1 MKKLAPW
8 FVLIAGTLWGM
19 MCNVKKEEYRIMR
32 NKWTKNR
39 IVSIVAMSLCISL
52 LTACGSDDTSKN
64 TAEEQQIV
72 SGNTEQEDLT
82 EAAYEEEV
90 VLKEVIEGDMAPDFT
105 ANLADGSTFTLSEK
119 SGKVILLN
127 FWATWCGPCVGEMP
141 AFQDLYEEYGDKIEI
156 LAVNSMEDEDTVNQF
171 IGDTGYTFPIAY
183 DVDGTISF
191 TYPSSGIPYTLVI
204 GADGI
209 VKKIYV
215 GAADADTQY
224 QLYKG
229 AIEAALSE

>member
-1 MKKLAPW
+1 
-8 FVLIAGTLWGM
+8 
-19 MCNVKKEEYRIMR
+19 MR
-32 NKWTKNR
+32 KKWTKNR
-39 IVSIVAMSLCISL
+39 IVSLVAMSLCISL
-52 LTACGSDDTSKN
+52 LTACGSGGVNKN

-72 SGNTEQEDLT
+72 SGSTEQDDVT
-82 EAAYEEEV
+82 EPESEEEL
-90 VLKEVIEGDMAPDFT
+90 VLKEVLEGDVAPDFT
-105 ANLADGSTFTLSEK
+105 ANLADGSTFTLSEN

-156 LAVNSMEDEDTVNQF
+156 LAVNCMEDEDTVNQF
-171 IGDTGYTFPIAY
+171 IEETGYTFPIAY

-209 VKKIYV
+209 VKNIYV

-229 AIEAALSE
+229 AIDAALAE

>member
-1 MKKLAPW
+1 
-8 FVLIAGTLWGM
+8 
-19 MCNVKKEEYRIMR
+19 MR
-32 NKWTKNR
+32 KKWTKNR
-39 IVSIVAMSLCISL
+39 IVSLVAMSLCISL
-52 LTACGSDDTSKN
+52 LTACGSEDASKN

-72 SGNTEQEDLT
+72 SGNTEQEDVT

-90 VLKEVIEGDMAPDFT
+90 VLKEVLEGDVAPDFT
-105 ANLADGSTFTLSEK
+105 ANLADGSTFTLSEN
-119 SGKVILLN
+119 SGKVVLLN

-156 LAVNSMEDEDTVNQF
+156 LAVNCMEDEETVNQF
-171 IGDTGYTFPIAY
+171 IEETGYTFPIAY

-209 VKKIYV
+209 VYNIYV
-215 GAADADTQY
+215 GAVDAETQY

-229 AIEAALSE
+229 AIDAALSE